1 MAGMIALLRMTA
13 GLIVWAIAFCALY
26 GLSGIGCAAGWA
38 SARTI
43 GGLSVHHATMLAAW
57 LACIAAASG
66 VCVAL
71 RRHGDSM
78 IDKTSWTLA
87 VVGLLATIVT
97 GLPIVLVPACL

>member
-1 MAGMIALLRMTA
+1 MIALLRMTA
-13 GLIVWAIAFCALY
+13 GLIVWAIAFYALY
-26 GLSGIGCAAGWA
+26 GLHGVGCAAGWA

-71 RRHGDSM
+71 RRHGDGM
-78 IDKTSWTLA
+78 IDRTSWTLA

-97 GLPIVLVPACL
+97 GLPIVFVPACL